1 MSPTRKRN
9 SKNSQT
15 RSKRRNTTHSVAHR
29 TLTPEEREARWQ
41 ELTFG
46 DDFLFSKILQDPE
59 LCRELIHRIFP
70 NFPMDEVNKLS
81 LVQTQKA
88 VKLGLHLRGVRFD
101 VFTIIARSIFDLEM
115 QKEML
120 ADLFRRIRAYHIV
133 CGHDALNMID
143 LKKSGNYKDLPDVYV
158 VFICLFDPFKGQ
170 KESGYHMYSCHV
182 YRDNEKSEPL
192 NDGMHTVL
200 LNATGTREDDVNP
213 KLKNFLDF
221 VATNKVPQGEESDP
235 FISLLAQRVKEAKEN
250 IKWRREFMRLLTVED
265 EKYAEGLNK
274 GLAKGR
280 EEGITIGEERTQRA
294 IYERLT
300 ANGMSAHEA
309 SIMTGWNM

>member
-1 MSPTRKRN
+1 MSPTKKRN

-15 RSKRRNTTHSVAHR
+15 RSKRRGTTRSVAHR
-29 TLTPEEREARWQ
+29 TLTPEERETRWQ

-81 LVQTQKA
+81 LVQTQRA

-120 ADLFRRIRAYHIV
+120 SDLLKRIRAYHIV

-170 KESGYHMYSCHV
+170 KESGYHMYSCHM

-200 LNATGTREDDVNP
+200 LNATGTKKDDVNP
-213 KLKNFLDF
+213 ALKRFLDF
-221 VATNKVPQGEESDP
+221 VATNKVPQGEEADP
-235 FISLLAQRVKEAKEN
+235 FINLLDQRVKEAKEN

-265 EKYAEGLNK
+265 EIRARVREEERAEGIAIGEK
-274 GLAKGR
+274 KGR
-280 EEGITIGEERTQRA
+280 A
-294 IYERLT
+294 DLLSRLQE
-300 ANGMSAHEA
+300 NGMITADQA
-309 SIMTGWNM
+309 ATAMGWSF